1 MPEAPAALAAA
12 LADRYRL
19 ERPLGQGGM
28 ATVYLAEDLRH
39 HRRVALKVL
48 RPELAAV
55 IGAERFLHEIRTTAN
70 LQHPHILP
78 LFDSGQVEGTVFYVM
93 PFVEGETLR
102 DRLAREKQL
111 PVDQAVQLAGQV
123 AAALDYAHRHGVIHR
138 DIKPENILLH
148 DGTALVA
155 DFGIALAAVTT
166 GGTRM
171 TETGMSLGTP
181 HYMSPEQAM
190 GERDITARSDV
201 YALGV
206 VTYEMLT
213 GEPPFTGA
221 TAQAIV
227 ARVVTEEPRP
237 IIAQRKTVP
246 PHVEDAVLTAL
257 SKLPADRFASAA
269 DFARALTGEA
279 PGRTRARGPAAR
291 GAGGRDRFR
300 SRGPVVILGGLLL
313 ATGAIALWA
322 TLRPPP
328 PSGRTY
334 RFEIFIPASE
344 QFAESPGRGAA
355 LAPDGSGFVY
365 VGVGPSSARR
375 LYYRRFDR
383 LESEP
388 IAGTDDGEEPFFSP
402 DGATIG
408 FRLGNKTVQV
418 PLGGGPPAPLAA
430 VPSRSG
436 CWLDDGSVLFI
447 NEESDAVLHRSRD
460 GARLDTLVQREELG
474 IGSLSP
480 VPGSRYALVQ
490 VVEDGLSRVAVLDVE
505 RRTLT
510 PVVEGQIPAWS
521 PSGDIIFR
529 RGSALYALS
538 FQASRGTVTGEPVE
552 VLSAGPGDQITDFAV
567 SRDGTFI
574 LLGRDALKRG
584 LVEVDRQGRERRLDG
599 ELRGFDSPR
608 YSPDGRHLTVR
619 ERTGNSFAIWV
630 YDLARGTNFQ
640 LSLERRLNYYPEW
653 WPDGRRII
661 WVRGGGTSTGG
672 NTGLYVKNADGSG
685 PEEVL
690 YDTPQAQYEGAVTR
704 DGRWLVVRQND
715 SVTGRDLWLVKLADG
730 SATPLLRTA
739 DSEHNPKLSPDG
751 RFLAYVSNTTGRAE
765 VYVRTFPD
773 SGATWVVS
781 RGGGAE
787 PAWGPDGRELFYRSG
802 DALLRVP
809 VETRA
814 GFSAGRPDTLFSGL
828 YVPNANHTNYDVH
841 PDGTRFVMVRMA
853 DGERRALVV
862 VNWAAELVRKRG
874 AGR

>member
-1 MPEAPAALAAA
+1 MPEAPAPLAAA

-19 ERPLGQGGM
+19 ERKLGEGGM
-28 ATVYLAEDLRH
+28 ATVYLADDLKHQRK
-39 HRRVALKVL
+39 VALKVL
-48 RPELAAV
+48 RPELAA
-55 IGAERFLHEIRTTAN
+55 ILGAERFLAEIRTTAN

-78 LFDSGQVEGTVFYVM
+78 LHDSGQVDSTVFYVM
-93 PFVEGETLR
+93 PFVEGESLR
-102 DRLAREKQL
+102 HRLDRDKQL
-111 PVDQAVQLAGQV
+111 PVDEAVRIASQV
-123 AAALDYAHRHGVIHR
+123 AGALDYAHRHGVIHR

-148 DGTALVA
+148 DGSALVA
-155 DFGIALAAVTT
+155 DFGIALAASST
-166 GGTRM
+166 GGSRM

-190 GERDITARSDV
+190 GEREITARSDV
-201 YALGV
+201 YALGCV
-206 VTYEMLT
+206 LYEMLT
-213 GEPPFTGA
+213 GEPPFTGP

-227 ARVVTEEPRP
+227 ARVMTEDPRSVT
-237 IIAQRKTVP
+237 AQRKTVP
-246 PHVEDAVLTAL
+246 PYVEEAVFVAL
-257 SKLPADRFASAA
+257 NKLPADRFATAA
-269 DFARALTGEA
+269 DFALALSGERQG
-279 PGRTRARGPAAR
+279 PGRTRAAT
-291 GAGGRDRFR
+291 GAPRDRAR
-300 SRGPVVILGGLLL
+300 SRGPAFIIGGLFLALVGL
-313 ATGAIALWA
+313 ATWA
-322 TLRPPP
+322 MLRPAP

-334 RFEIFIPASE
+334 RFEIFFPANE

-383 LESEP
+383 LESDP
-388 IAGTDDGEEPFFSP
+388 IAGTEDGEEPFFSP
-402 DGATIG
+402 DGATVG

-418 PLGGGPPAPLAA
+418 PLGGGPAAPLAP

-436 CWLDDGSVLFI
+436 CWLDDGSVVFI
-447 NEESDAVLHRSRD
+447 NDESDAILHRSRD
-460 GARLDTLVQREELG
+460 GARLDTLVQRGELG
-474 IGSLSP
+474 ISSLSP

-538 FQASRGTVTGEPVE
+538 FDASRGTVQGEPVE
-552 VLSAGPGDQITDFAV
+552 VLSAGPGDQITDFAI

-584 LVEVDRQGRERRLDG
+584 LVEVDRQGRERRLDR

-619 ERTGNSFAIWV
+619 EGTGNTFAIWV

-653 WPDGRRII
+653 WPDGRRIL

-685 PEEVL
+685 PEDVL

-730 SATPLLRTA
+730 SATPLLRTPA
-739 DSEHNPKLSPDG
+739 SEHNPKLSPDG

-787 PAWGPDGRELFYRSG
+787 PAWSRDGRELFYRSG